1 MPSPLRCDPDELA
14 ALMRAGD
21 LAALDQLTR
30 CQGERLLAVGRRYCR
45 DEEDARDAVQD
56 ALLAAGTH
64 LGDYRGEGSAEGWVV
79 RMVARA
85 CGRMRR
91 GRRNDPALHVRELDV
106 ALPGDD
112 DPESL
117 AGRAQIAAALGGAL
131 LELSATD
138 RAVLLL
144 AEAEGWTG
152 PEIAAEIGVTP
163 NAVRTR
169 LSRARRAV
177 RERLDG
183 MGPGRA

>member
-1 MPSPLRCDPDELA
+1 MDLPTRCDPDEIA
-14 ALMRAGD
+14 TLMRSGD
-21 LAALDQLTR
+21 LTGLDRLTR

-45 DEEDARDAVQD
+45 DEQDARDAVQD
-56 ALLAAGTH
+56 ALLTAGTH
-64 LGDYRGEGSAEGWVV
+64 LEDFRGDGSAEGWVV

-91 GRRNDPALHVRELDV
+91 GRRNDPALHVHDVEVVAPEL
-106 ALPGDD
+106 

-117 AGRAQIAAALGGAL
+117 AGRARIAEALGTAL
-131 LELSATD
+131 LELPPKD

-152 PEIAAEIGVTP
+152 PEIAAELGVTP

-169 LSRARRAV
+169 LSRARRTV

-183 MGPGRA
+183 LRSPS